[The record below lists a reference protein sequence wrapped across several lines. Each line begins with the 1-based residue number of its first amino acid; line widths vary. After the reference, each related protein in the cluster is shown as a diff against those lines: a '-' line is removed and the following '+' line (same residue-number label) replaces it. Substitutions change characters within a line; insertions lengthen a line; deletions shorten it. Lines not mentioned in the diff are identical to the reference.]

1 MFIVNGIWSRG
12 RLGPIW
18 PSQPARWDAAA
29 CLSTM
34 GESAGRCC
42 RGSSMRFGRT
52 RGAGRWSGGS
62 SRWSSRRP
70 CHETVMNDL
79 CNAALRRIP
88 TVLLL
93 GLVIGLGIPASG
105 WAQLVGKGL
114 YVEVAKGTK
123 LCSNT
128 TLEQSKGALDPGK
141 VFWRVSS
148 HVRANGTQTVAAFVL
163 ERSEEHTS
171 E

>member
-1 MFIVNGIWSRG
+1 MEWRIESVVITPAMSRNGHERPKQHS
-12 RLGPIW
+12 
-18 PSQPARWDAAA
+18 SAAN
-29 CLSTM
+29 S
-34 GESAGRCC
+34 
-42 RGSSMRFGRT
+42 
-52 RGAGRWSGGS
+52 
-62 SRWSSRRP
+62 
-70 CHETVMNDL
+70 
-79 CNAALRRIP
+79 

-105 WAQLVGKGL
+105 WAQLVGKGQ

-128 TLEQSKGALDPGK
+128 TLEQSKRALDPGK

-163 ERSEEHTS
+163 ETIYDRKSGDTKIRETRYDEEYATFFKRDPELKGMWFMIS
-171 E
+171 PEDGKVEAIVEICPKKK